1 MFNFG
6 THLKALRKSKNLT
19 QKQLAVDIGASERGI
34 QQYEL
39 GERKP
44 TYDMLITLANY
55 FDVPVDY
62 LLGNGIYGQ
71 LQSVPKLKEVLA
83 TEIEKQLGADLL
95 QSLLGGPL
103 SAVDDVTFGK
113 IADLLVEEIQIC
125 EDGSIVIQ
133 FKG

>member
-1 MFNFG
+1 MSCFSEN
-6 THLKALRKSKNLT
+6 LRKLRHKSGKT
-19 QKQLAVDIGASERGI
+19 QKDVADYLKITDRGYRG
-34 QQYEL
+34 YEL
-39 GERKP
+39 GTREPDVEK
-44 TYDMLITLANY
+44 INSLANY

-83 TEIEKQLGADLL
+83 TEIEKQLGDDLF

-113 IADLLVEEIQIC
+113 IADLLVKEIQIC